1 MNAPYRNPI
10 NSIRAAL
17 AHLDAHDRNKWVM
30 HGMAIKS
37 ELGEAG
43 FPIWDDWS
51 QTARNYQ
58 AKAAKAVWKSIK
70 PTGGITIASLFAE
83 AIKHGYRPEVPYTLP
98 SQAERDKMETARLA
112 AQAEAEALARQQR
125 EAAKAKAAK
134 LWARASTVRTD
145 HPYLVA
151 KGITP
156 YGVKQLR
163 DMLLV
168 PLHDDGELVNLQ
180 IIAANGN
187 KRFLSG
193 GQVKGTSLVLGQIKG
208 ADTVLLCE
216 GWATGCSLHQATG
229 WAVVVAFNAH
239 NLVEMARQLGALSDA
254 VAVVVCGDIDV
265 SLTGQQAAQ
274 RALTRLGSQAKVCL
288 PDFSAEQLVDYQ
300 QQHSQPPSDFNDLHQ
315 LAGLAAVA
323 AAVQAAQSATA
334 DGKGGKGGKGG
345 NHGNTAPSAA
355 PGQSLPTGADFPNDG
370 NEHGMSG
377 NRLHIPA
384 GYALLRRAE
393 HPGLYWLDPD
403 TEKPPRWICSS
414 LLVEAKSRDE
424 RGSNWGR
431 LLSWQ
436 DAEGRHHRWAMPAEL
451 TCGDGSEL
459 ARELARG
466 GLDIDPSRKA
476 RELLNAYLVRSN
488 PPRLV
493 RSTQRTGWHGSAFV
507 LHDEVIGQRQGE
519 DVFLQS
525 ERDESLGMVQAGSVD
540 GWREQVGMLAVGNS
554 RLAFALSLAF
564 AAPLAELAG
573 ESGGFHMIG
582 SSSAGKST
590 ALEAAASVWGSPV
603 DYGFKWRATSNG
615 LESLCASRN
624 DLLVILDELAQVD
637 PREAGESAYLI
648 ANGQGKAR
656 ASRNGSM
663 RTPARW
669 RVLLLS
675 AGEISL
681 AQHMQEAG
689 KQSRAGQEIRL
700 IDIAADAGQGLG
712 LFDTLH
718 HLESGAALSQAIKHA
733 CQHQHGHVGRAFL
746 RQLVNEREPI
756 PELIRQARASFLA
769 EDVPAGAS
777 GQVIRAANR
786 FALVA
791 LAGELASAWGL
802 TGWPQGEAMRAA
814 ERLFREWLAGRG
826 GTGDAETREG
836 LAAVRAFLEA
846 HGESRFTP
854 WDADPAAAAR
864 TINRAGFRRLE
875 GDGLWFYVLPTA
887 FRQELCKGFNAA
899 NLAKALAHRGWLKTQ
914 ASDRNTYKAKLPG
927 MGSKPSNIYLLTPL
941 IWEDDT
947 CN

>member
-1 MNAPYRNPI
+1 MNAPYHSPEVSLLDALRGAGLSPVKPEFNFDGKVYRFDIDGRKRGNKHGWFVGHCEGPDAWGCFGDWSTGFQQSWSLRNQQTM
-10 NSIRAAL
+10 SAEERATLALRMRKARAA
-17 AHLDAHDRNKWVM
+17 
-30 HGMAIKS
+30 
-37 ELGEAG
+37 
-43 FPIWDDWS
+43 
-51 QTARNYQ
+51 
-58 AKAAKAVWKSIK
+58 
-70 PTGGITIASLFAE
+70 AE
-83 AIKHGYRPEVPYTLP
+83 T
-98 SQAERDKMETARLA
+98 ERQRLA
-112 AQAEAEALARQQR
+112 SIAKDKAHTNWGRALAVS
-125 EAAKAKAAK
+125 
-134 LWARASTVRTD
+134 AS
-145 HPYLVA
+145 HPYLLA

-156 YGVKQLR
+156 YGAKQLR
-163 DMLLV
+163 DMLV
-168 PLHDDGELVNLQ
+168 IPARVSGDIVTAQYIGKDGRKTFQ
-180 IIAANGN
+180 A
-187 KRFLSG
+187 G
-193 GQVKGTSLVLGQIKG
+193 GQVKGASMLLGQIKG
-208 ADTVLLCE
+208 AVNVLLCE

-229 WAVVVAFNAH
+229 WPVVVAFNAH
-239 NLVEMARQLGALSDA
+239 NLVVIAQRLAAMLPVDA
-254 VAVVVCGDIDV
+254 SVLVCGDCDA
-265 SLTGQQAAQ
+265 SQTGQQAAL
-274 RALTRLGSQAKVCL
+274 RAQTLLGSQAKVCL
-288 PDFSAEQLVDYQ
+288 PVFTSEQMAEYQ
-300 QQHSQPPSDFNDLHQ
+300 QAHGQSPSDFNDLHQ
-315 LAGLAAVA
+315 LAGLVAVA
-323 AAVQAAQSATA
+323 AAVQAVLSAA
-334 DGKGGKGGKGG
+334 IDGNGG
-345 NHGNTAPSAA
+345 NHGNTDPSAA
-355 PGQSLPTGADFPNDG
+355 PGQALPPKANFPNGDNENGTDG
-370 NEHGMSG
+370 N
-377 NRLHIPA
+377 RPHIPA

-393 HPGLYWLDPD
+393 RPGLYWLDPD
-403 TEKPPRWICSS
+403 GEKPPRWICSP

-459 ARELARG
+459 AKELARG

-476 RELLNAYLVRSN
+476 RELLSAYLVRSN

-554 RLAFALSLAF
+554 RLVFALSLAF

-573 ESGGFHMIG
+573 ESGGFHLIG

-590 ALEAAASVWGSPV
+590 ALEAAASVWGRPA

-615 LESLCASRN
+615 LESLCGSRN

-712 LFDTLH
+712 LFDILH

-733 CQHQHGHVGRAFL
+733 CQHQHGHVGRTFL
-746 RQLVNEREPI
+746 QQLVNEREAT

-769 EDVPAGAS
+769 EDVPPGAS

-826 GTGDAETREG
+826 GAGDAETREG

-875 GDGLWFYVLPTA
+875 TDGLWFYVLPTA

-899 NLAKALAHRGWLKTQ
+899 SLAKALAHRGWLKTQ